1 MTQIAKRDKKIAMMT
16 TAVVC
21 VVCVIVAFI
30 IVLNAVIIPNGKYR
44 NAIALL
50 DAGSFAEAHEAFVA
64 LNGYKDSADRADA
77 AFCKYETEQ
86 LKAAKAG
93 DYVLFGTYEQDNDNA
108 NGKENVEWLVLE
120 VKEGKALIIS
130 KHALDCRPY
139 NTLWGKVTWANSTIR
154 KWLNDTFL
162 HTAFSSAERAMIAD
176 KIVRQDKNPAYKTE
190 PGHATMDKVFLLS
203 IDEVNRYFGSDEAR
217 MCVPT
222 AYAIANGAWT
232 SDTYTKGDAA
242 TCWWWL
248 RSPGYVQYNAAGVI
262 SAGSV
267 SCMGSSVSNDCDGV
281 RPALWIKLDS

>member
-1 MTQIAKRDKKIAMMT
+1 MTQIAKRNKKIAMIT
-16 TAVVC
+16 TVIVC
-21 VVCVIVAFI
+21 VVCAIIAFV

-44 NAIALL
+44 DAIALL
-50 DAGSFAEAHEAFVA
+50 DAGNFAEAHDAFVA
-64 LNGYKDSADRADA
+64 LNGYKDSAAKADS
-77 AFCKYETEQ
+77 AFYQYEVEQ
-86 LKAAKAG
+86 LKAAKVG
-93 DYVLFGTYEQDNDNA
+93 DYVTFGTYEQDNDNA

-248 RSPGYVQYNAAGVI
+248 RSPGDKQKNAARVNY
-262 SAGSV
+262 AGSIDY
-267 SCMGSSVSNDCDGV
+267 SSLSVSGNVGCV
-281 RPALWIKLDS
+281 RPALWISLE

>member
-44 NAIALL
+44 DAIALL
-50 DAGSFAEAHEAFVA
+50 DAGNIVEAYEALVA

-77 AFCKYETEQ
+77 AFCKYEVEQ

-108 NGKENVEWLVLE
+108 NGKENIEWLVLE

-203 IDEVNRYFGSDEAR
+203 IDEVNRYFDSDEAR

-248 RSPGYVQYNAAGVI
+248 RSPGFYQDYAAGVGRG
-262 SAGSV
+262 GSV
-267 SCMGSSVSNDCDGV
+267 DYFGINVNYDYDGI
-281 RPALWIKLDS
+281 RPALWINLDS